1 MPHEWLETKRYS
13 DGHIFGDVI
22 RYIQSQLNKDYW
34 ELEKEKLQK
43 ISEIII
49 KNTFL
54 LEFRNK
60 EFASTFKS

>member
-43 ISEIII
+43 
-49 KNTFL
+49 KL
-54 LEFRNK
+54 V
-60 EFASTFKS
+60 KS